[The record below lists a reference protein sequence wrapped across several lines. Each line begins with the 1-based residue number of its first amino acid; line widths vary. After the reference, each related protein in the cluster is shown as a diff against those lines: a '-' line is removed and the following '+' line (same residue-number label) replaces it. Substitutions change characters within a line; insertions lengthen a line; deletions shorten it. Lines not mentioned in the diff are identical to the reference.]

1 MRDVRRGEQGFVLV
15 AVIVLLAILTIFGAG
30 ALLKSNIE
38 LKVSA
43 TSVESEQALAAANAG
58 LNETFAYWS
67 FDTLGKTEL
76 ADITQAVTSGT
87 ASSGIYFAQ
96 DNVDQTDFP
105 TPAAMSDLGGSLAEV
120 DTFVRTTTGIR
131 LYEISATGMNTISG
145 NNWGIGNN
153 PQVAI
158 WATSFVSQTEP
169 AYPYQTPN
177 TASCENC
184 SIVVYALGASG
195 HARRL
200 LREHMAV
207 VQSGFG
213 SSLGSITNAFQ

>member
-1 MRDVRRGEQGFVLV
+1 MREVRQEEKGFVLV

-30 ALLKSNIE
+30 AMLKSNIE
-38 LKVSA
+38 IKVSA
-43 TSVESEQALAAANAG
+43 TAVESEQALAAANAG

-67 FDTLGKTEL
+67 FDTTGKNEL
-76 ADITQAVTSGT
+76 AAITQAVTDGT

-120 DTFVRTTTGIR
+120 DTFVRTTSGIR
-131 LYEISATGMNTISG
+131 IYEISATGMAIVANKD
-145 NNWGIGNN
+145 WGTGIN

-158 WATSFVSQTEP
+158 WTTSFVSQTEP

-184 SIVVYALGASG
+184 NIVVYALGASG

-213 SSLGSITNAFQ
+213 SGLGSITNAFQ